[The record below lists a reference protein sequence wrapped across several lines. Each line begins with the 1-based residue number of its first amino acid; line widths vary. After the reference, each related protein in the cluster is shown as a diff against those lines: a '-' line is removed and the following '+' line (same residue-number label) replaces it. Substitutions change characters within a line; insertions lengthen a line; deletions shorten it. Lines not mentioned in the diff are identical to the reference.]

1 MEYAFMCDTHDHIQ
15 IGLFSAKNQKQLL
28 QLNNFTSQTLQN
40 IIIKINHHH
49 SRSDFLHQY

>member
-15 IGLFSAKNQKQLL
+15 IGIFSAKNQKQLF